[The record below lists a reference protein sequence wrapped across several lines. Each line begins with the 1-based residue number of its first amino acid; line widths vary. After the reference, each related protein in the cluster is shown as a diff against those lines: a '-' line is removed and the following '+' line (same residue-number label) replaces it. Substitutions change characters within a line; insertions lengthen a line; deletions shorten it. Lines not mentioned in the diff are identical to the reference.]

1 MSKKKKGAQAGASL
15 PERAQLLQYI
25 EENGGR
31 VSKREIARAFGI
43 RGDDRVALKD
53 MLRGL
58 QDEGEIEQGR
68 GKRLRPTGTLP
79 PVAVLEIAGADPDG
93 ELLAKPVT
101 WDEEFP
107 PPRIFLAP
115 PKRREQRVAELGTGE
130 RVLARLFRV
139 SRNEYE
145 ARIIRRLEVQKNRF
159 VGIYNRLPGSA
170 ARIIPTD
177 RRDRGDYTV
186 VSQKELKLESG
197 DIVLA
202 EIEAGRGS
210 RHGVREARILQRFG
224 HIDDA
229 RAVSLIVVNTHG
241 IPTEFSKAAVAE
253 AKAAKPV
260 SVAGRTD
267 LTKVPLVTIDPEDAR
282 DRDDAVW
289 AEPDSDPGN
298 PGGWHVLVAIADVA
312 HYVRPGSALDR
323 DAFERGNSVYFP
335 DRVVP
340 MLPHELSSDLCSLA
354 PKEIRGCLAAE
365 MWFDKDGNR
374 KRHKFLR
381 GAMRSVANL
390 TYEQVQAA
398 IDGRPDDV
406 TGPLVKPV
414 LEPLYA
420 AYAALKR
427 ERDRR
432 KPLDLDLPERKVE
445 IDDQGHVASIR
456 PRVRLDAHKL
466 IEEFMIAANVAAAV
480 ELESRRS
487 PCLYRVHD
495 KPSQEKLV
503 ALSDF
508 LETLGMKLLK
518 TPAVKPS
525 NFNGILSK
533 VAGTDKAEM
542 VSEVVLR
549 SQSQAEYSAENIG
562 HFGLNLRRY
571 AHFTSPIRRYS
582 DLVVHR
588 ALISALKL
596 GDDGWKPEDLDRF
609 DDFGE
614 ALSNAERRAVAA
626 ERDALDRYL
635 AAYLAERTGSVFT
648 GRISGVTRFG
658 LFISLDETGADGLV
672 PIRSLRD
679 DYYRHDERKHALVGD
694 RTGHTYRLG
703 ERVAARLIE
712 ADAITG
718 GMRFE
723 LVEEEELAA
732 VHRQDHAAAPAQ
744 VAEDPEVAET
754 VEAPPAGKA
763 PEVTEESC
771 RSSI

>member
-1 MSKKKKGAQAGASL
+1 M
-15 PERAQLLQYI
+15 
-25 EENGGR
+25 
-31 VSKREIARAFGI
+31 
-43 RGDDRVALKD
+43 
-53 MLRGL
+53 
-58 QDEGEIEQGR
+58 
-68 GKRLRPTGTLP
+68 
-79 PVAVLEIAGADPDG
+79 
-93 ELLAKPVT
+93 
-101 WDEEFP
+101 
-107 PPRIFLAP
+107 
-115 PKRREQRVAELGTGE
+115 
-130 RVLARLFRV
+130 
-139 SRNEYE
+139 
-145 ARIIRRLEVQKNRF
+145 
-159 VGIYNRLPGSA
+159 
-170 ARIIPTD
+170 
-177 RRDRGDYTV
+177 
-186 VSQKELKLESG
+186 
-197 DIVLA
+197 LA

-229 RAVSLIVVNTHG
+229 RAVSLIVVNSHG
-241 IPTEFSKAAVAE
+241 IPTEFNKAAVAE

-260 SVAGRTD
+260 SVSGRID
-267 LTKVPLVTIDPEDAR
+267 LTKIPLITIDPEDAR

-289 AEPDSDPGN
+289 AEPDDDPGN

-312 HYVRPGSALDR
+312 HYVRPGSALDHE
-323 DAFERGNSVYFP
+323 AFERGNSVYFP

-354 PKEIRGCLAAE
+354 PREIRGCLVAE

-406 TGPLVKPV
+406 TGPLVEPV
-414 LEPLYA
+414 LKPLYA
-420 AYAALKR
+420 AYGALKR

-445 IDDQGHVASIR
+445 IDDLGHVASIR

-480 ELESRRS
+480 ELESHRS

-495 KPSQEKLV
+495 KPTQEKLA

-549 SQSQAEYSAENIG
+549 SQAQAEYNAENIG

-596 GDDGWKPEDLDRF
+596 GDDGWKPEDLERF

-635 AAYLAERTGSVFT
+635 SAYLAERTGSVFT

-658 LFISLDETGADGLV
+658 LFICLDETGADGLV

-679 DYYRHDERKHALVGD
+679 DYYRHDERRHALVGD

-703 ERVAARLIE
+703 ERVAARLVE

-723 LVEEEELAA
+723 LVEEEDS
-732 VHRQDHAAAPAQ
+732 RPF
-744 VAEDPEVAET
+744 T
-754 VEAPPAGKA
+754 TKTMPPRRPSKSRKPSKPRRPGK
-763 PEVTEESC
+763 
-771 RSSI
+771 RRK

>member
-1 MSKKKKGAQAGASL
+1 
-15 PERAQLLQYI
+15 
-25 EENGGR
+25 
-31 VSKREIARAFGI
+31 
-43 RGDDRVALKD
+43 
-53 MLRGL
+53 
-58 QDEGEIEQGR
+58 
-68 GKRLRPTGTLP
+68 
-79 PVAVLEIAGADPDG
+79 
-93 ELLAKPVT
+93 
-101 WDEEFP
+101 
-107 PPRIFLAP
+107 
-115 PKRREQRVAELGTGE
+115 
-130 RVLARLFRV
+130 
-139 SRNEYE
+139 
-145 ARIIRRLEVQKNRF
+145 
-159 VGIYNRLPGSA
+159 
-170 ARIIPTD
+170 
-177 RRDRGDYTV
+177 
-186 VSQKELKLESG
+186 
-197 DIVLA
+197 
-202 EIEAGRGS
+202 
-210 RHGVREARILQRFG
+210 
-224 HIDDA
+224 
-229 RAVSLIVVNTHG
+229 
-241 IPTEFSKAAVAE
+241 
-253 AKAAKPV
+253 
-260 SVAGRTD
+260 
-267 LTKVPLVTIDPEDAR
+267 
-282 DRDDAVW
+282 
-289 AEPDSDPGN
+289 
-298 PGGWHVLVAIADVA
+298 
-312 HYVRPGSALDR
+312 
-323 DAFERGNSVYFP
+323 
-335 DRVVP
+335 
-340 MLPHELSSDLCSLA
+340 
-354 PKEIRGCLAAE
+354 
-365 MWFDKDGNR
+365 
-374 KRHKFLR
+374 
-381 GAMRSVANL
+381 MRSVANL

-723 LVEEEELAA
+723 LVEEEDSRPFTAK
-732 VHRQDHAAAPAQ
+732 
-744 VAEDPEVAET
+744 T
-754 VEAPPAGKA
+754 MPPRRPKSQKTQKSRKPSKPRRPGK
-763 PEVTEESC
+763 
-771 RSSI
+771 RRK